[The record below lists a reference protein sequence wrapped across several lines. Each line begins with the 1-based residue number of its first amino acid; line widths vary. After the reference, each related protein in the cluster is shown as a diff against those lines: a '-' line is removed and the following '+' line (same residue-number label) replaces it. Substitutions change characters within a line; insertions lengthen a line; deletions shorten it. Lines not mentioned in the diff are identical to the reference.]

1 MTEAAT
7 RRTPGTPC
15 WTSLMVHSL
24 AATQDFYHAL
34 FGWEFTPGPR
44 HLGPYVRARIGDRPV
59 AGLGELPPE
68 RHLPVAWTT
77 YLASD
82 DVDETA
88 ELIRACGGT
97 VAVGPLDADDA
108 GRMALA
114 ADPEGAAFG
123 VWQEREG
130 LGTEEIGVP
139 GSPVWHELM
148 TRESSAVGKFYDM
161 VFGCDS
167 EPSPCRSDGPGTA
180 PGSESGS
187 DVRTLRVA
195 GRPVA
200 AIHGLGGALPR
211 DRGPHWR
218 THFAVTDVDKAVRQ
232 VAELGGYV
240 ILPPQDGARG
250 RTATVTD
257 PEGAAFTLVGTDG

>member
-7 RRTPGTPC
+7 RHTPGTPC

-24 AATQDFYHAL
+24 AATQEFYHAL
-34 FGWEFTPGPR
+34 FGWEFAPGPE
-44 HLGPYVRARIGDRPV
+44 HLGAYVRARIGDRPV

-82 DVDETA
+82 DADETA
-88 ELIRACGGT
+88 ERIRARGGT
-97 VAVGPLDADDA
+97 VAVGPLDAGEA

-114 ADPEGAAFG
+114 ADPQGAAFG
-123 VWQEREG
+123 VWQAREH
-130 LGTEEIGVP
+130 LGAVEIGAP

-148 TRESSAVGKFYDM
+148 TRDSSAVGKFYDM
-161 VFGCDS
+161 VFGCHS
-167 EPSPCRSDGPGTA
+167 EPWSGDGPGPA
-180 PGSESGS
+180 PEPGS
-187 DVRTLRVA
+187 DALTLRVA

-200 AIHGLGGALPR
+200 AIHGVGGALPR

-218 THFAVTDVDKAVRQ
+218 TYFAVADVDKAVRQ

-240 ILPPQDGARG
+240 VLPPQDGAAG

-257 PEGAAFTLVGTDG
+257 PEGAAFALVGTDG

>member
-7 RRTPGTPC
+7 RHTPGTPC

-24 AATQDFYHAL
+24 AATQEFYHAL
-34 FGWEFTPGPR
+34 FGWEFTPGPE
-44 HLGPYVRARIGDRPV
+44 HLGAYVRARIGDRPV

-82 DVDETA
+82 DADETA

-97 VAVGPLDADDA
+97 VAVGPLDAGEA

-114 ADPEGAAFG
+114 ADPQGAAFG
-123 VWQEREG
+123 VWQAREH
-130 LGTEEIGVP
+130 LGAEEIGSP

-148 TRESSAVGKFYDM
+148 TWDSSAVGKFYDM
-161 VFGCDS
+161 VFGCHS
-167 EPSPCRSDGPGTA
+167 EPSSRRPDGPGPA
-180 PGSESGS
+180 PEPGS
-187 DVRTLRVA
+187 DALTLRVA

-200 AIHGLGGALPR
+200 AIHGMGGALPR

-218 THFAVTDVDKAVRQ
+218 TYFAVADVDKAVRQ
-232 VAELGGYV
+232 VTELGGYV
-240 ILPPQDGARG
+240 VLPPQDGVAG

-257 PEGAAFTLVGTDG
+257 PEGAAFALVGTDG

>member
-34 FGWEFTPGPR
+34 FGWEFTPGPQ

-59 AGLGELPPE
+59 AGLGELPAG

-82 DVDETA
+82 DADETA

-97 VAVGPLDADDA
+97 VAVGPLDAGEA

-114 ADPEGAAFG
+114 ADPEGATFG
-123 VWQEREG
+123 VWQAREH
-130 LGTEEIGVP
+130 LGAEEIGAP
-139 GSPVWHELM
+139 GSPVWHELK
-148 TRESSAVGKFYDM
+148 TRESSAVSKFYDT
-161 VFGCDS
+161 VFGCHS
-167 EPSPCRSDGPGTA
+167 EPSAADGPDPA
-180 PGSESGS
+180 LKAGS
-187 DVRTLRVA
+187 DVQTLRVA
-195 GRPVA
+195 GRAVA
-200 AIHGLGGALPR
+200 AIHGVGGALPR

-218 THFAVTDVDKAVRQ
+218 TYFAVADVDKAARQ
-232 VAELGGYV
+232 VAELGGCV
-240 ILPPQDGARG
+240 VLPPQDGSTG

-257 PEGAAFTLVGTDG
+257 PEGAAFALVGTDG

>member
-34 FGWEFTPGPR
+34 FGWEFTPGPQ
-44 HLGPYVRARIGDRPV
+44 HLGPYVRARIGDLPV

-68 RHLPVAWTT
+68 RHLPVAWTM

-82 DVDETA
+82 DADETA

-97 VAVGPLDADDA
+97 VAVGPLDAGEA

-114 ADPEGAAFG
+114 ADPEGATFG
-123 VWQEREG
+123 VWQAREH
-130 LGTEEIGVP
+130 LGAEEIGAP
-139 GSPVWHELM
+139 GSPVWHELI
-148 TRESSAVGKFYDM
+148 TRDSSVSKFYDT

-167 EPSPCRSDGPGTA
+167 EPWSGEGPGPA
-180 PGSESGS
+180 ADDYGS
-187 DVRTLRVA
+187 DVMTLRVA

-200 AIHGLGGALPR
+200 AVHGVGGALPR

-218 THFAVTDVDKAVRQ
+218 TCFAVTDVDKAARQ
-232 VAELGGYV
+232 VAELGGHV
-240 ILPPQDGARG
+240 VLPPRDGATG

-257 PEGAAFTLVGTDG
+257 PEGAAFTLVDTDGVVTP